1 MFQLLSDLPAPG
13 TFCITSLY
21 LQTLAEQAAWDM
33 AKKEGFDLVVINPTL
48 VIGPIISART
58 DATSIKNVKALIEC
72 ESEQI
77 LSWLCDVR
85 VSPISSTEI

>member
-1 MFQLLSDLPAPG
+1 
-13 TFCITSLY
+13 
-21 LQTLAEQAAWDM
+21 M
-33 AKKEGFDLVVINPTL
+33 AKKEGFDLVVINPTF

-72 ESEQI
+72 ESEKI

-85 VSPISSTEI
+85 VGPLSSTQMSSLET